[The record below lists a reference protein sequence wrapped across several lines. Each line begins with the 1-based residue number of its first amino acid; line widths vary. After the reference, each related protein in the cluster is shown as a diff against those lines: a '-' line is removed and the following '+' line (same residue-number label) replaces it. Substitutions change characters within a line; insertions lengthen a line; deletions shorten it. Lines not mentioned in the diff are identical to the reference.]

1 MILRRLLILV
11 LLGVCFQPLAAQTT
25 PFSRGVN
32 LTNWFQ
38 AGSAQEIQF
47 ERYTQ
52 RDFEQISNLGADVIR
67 LPINLHYMTSG
78 APDYTLDPLFLEYLD
93 QVVDWAE
100 ALDLHLILDNHTFDP
115 AVSTNPAVGDV
126 LEKVWLQ
133 MARHYKDRSVLVH
146 YGIMNEPHGI
156 SDEAWN
162 AIQQDVVAV
171 IRTVDQQR
179 SLIVGGANW
188 NSYNNLAAMP
198 VYEDDNLIYTFHFY
212 DPFLFTHQGASWVDP
227 SMVPLAG
234 VPFPYRAEDM
244 PALPPSLEGSWVGN
258 AYNSYPTEGTVARV
272 QELLDIAISF
282 RNERNV
288 PIFLGELGVLMN
300 NSAADDRVYW
310 HRVVREYI
318 EENSIS
324 WTLWDYHGGFG
335 VFEPGSGGQFDHDLN
350 LPLLEALGF
359 NLPPQTE
366 PVDKPETVGFRIYF
380 DRIEDNISS
389 ASNTAGTLD
398 FQSTLRPWGGKN
410 SIHWAGAAQYNQVGF
425 DFQPDRDL
433 GFLLSQEYA
442 LDLMVRGDT
451 PGVQLNLRFL
461 DSDNGEEADHRWRMG
476 VNINDLVVD
485 WDGEWQRVHMPLSL
499 FEEQGAWDDGSWYPA
514 QGDFDWTAIDRL
526 EIVTDDSD
534 LQGVNLWFDNIQL
547 TRFLPGPPR
556 MENEEAVNGLFFD
569 PQAPGHGFDFNVH
582 ESGLT
587 AFYYGHSSNGER
599 LWLISDVYTG
609 AIEFDDPMVL
619 TMYEVVEGEFSVP
632 ASGTTLWGEITVTLI
647 DCDTGSAQFSGI
659 DGVHDMPLV
668 RLAGLPSVACLE

>member
-1 MILRRLLILV
+1 MCRLLFLV
-11 LLGVCFQPLAAQTT
+11 LLCAVCQPLAAQTT

-38 AGSAQEIQF
+38 AGSAGEIQF

-67 LPINLHYMTSG
+67 LPINLHYMTGG

-93 QVVDWAE
+93 QVVDWSE
-100 ALDLHLILDNHTFDP
+100 ALRLHLILDNHTFNP
-115 AVSTNPAVGDV
+115 AVSTDPAVGEV

-133 MARHYKDRSVLVH
+133 MARHYQDRSELVH
-146 YGIMNEPHGI
+146 YEIMNEPHGI

-162 AIQQDVVAV
+162 AIQQDVVAA

-179 SLIVGGANW
+179 SLIVGGAGW
-188 NSYNNLAAMP
+188 NSYNNLAAIP

-212 DPFLFTHQGASWVDP
+212 DPFLFTHQGASWVEP

-234 VPFPYRAEDM
+234 VPFPYRLEDM
-244 PALPPSLEGSWVGN
+244 PALPPSLAGSWVAD
-258 AYNSYPTEGTVARV
+258 AYNNYSTEGTVARV
-272 QELLDIAISF
+272 QELLDIAVSF
-282 RNERNV
+282 REERNV

-300 NSAADDRVYW
+300 NSAAEDRVHW
-310 HRVVREYI
+310 HRVVREYV
-318 EENSIS
+318 EEKAIS

-335 VFEPGSGGQFDHDLN
+335 VFEPGSSGQFDHDLN

-359 NLPPQTE
+359 NIPPQTE

-380 DRIEDNISS
+380 DSIENGISN
-389 ASNTAGTLD
+389 ASNSAGTLD
-398 FQSTLRPWGGKN
+398 FQSTFRPWGGKK
-410 SIHWAGAAQYNQVGF
+410 SIHWNNAARYNQVGF

-451 PGVQLNLRFL
+451 PGVQLNIRFL
-461 DSDNGEEADHRWRMG
+461 DTDNGEVADRHWRMG
-476 VNINDLVVD
+476 VNINDLDVD
-485 WDGEWQRVHMPLSL
+485 WNGEWQRVHIPLSF
-499 FEEQGAWDDGSWYPA
+499 FEEQGAWEDGNWYPA
-514 QGDFDWTAIDRL
+514 QGDFDWTAVDRL

-587 AFYYGHSSNGER
+587 AFYYGHTSNGGR

-609 AIEFDDPMVL
+609 AIEFGEPMVL
-619 TMYEVVEGEFSVP
+619 TMYEVIEGEFSLP
-632 ASGTTLWGEITVTLI
+632 ASGTTSWGEITVTLI
-647 DCDTGSAQFSGI
+647 DCDTGSAQFNGI
-659 DGVHDMPLV
+659 DGVHDMPLA
-668 RLAGLPSVACLE
+668 RLAGLPGTGCLE